1 MRSEKNKE
9 SFGCCNKIRDFSQR
23 DRKMV
28 LTSERKEES
37 SVKFWCKLSKKEWSS
52 PIQDY
57 THRLCPRM
65 HVCIRVCLYV

>member
-37 SVKFWCKLSKKEWSS
+37 SVKFWCKLSKKE
-52 PIQDY
+52 
-57 THRLCPRM
+57 
-65 HVCIRVCLYV
+65 